1 MSVYKYKKKPFEVDV
16 LYFDGE
22 NADELRQFVGEGNL
36 GYNVDGD
43 SKFFISTLEGNMAFD
58 ADTYVIR
65 GVEGEFYPCAK
76 NIFEKT
82 YELVTT

>member
-1 MSVYKYKKKPFEVDV
+1 MSVCKYKKKPIEVDV

-22 NADELRQFVGEGNL
+22 NSDELRQFVGEENL
-36 GYNVDGD
+36 GYTYGD
-43 SKFFISTLEGNMAFD
+43 PKFCIRTLEGNMFFD